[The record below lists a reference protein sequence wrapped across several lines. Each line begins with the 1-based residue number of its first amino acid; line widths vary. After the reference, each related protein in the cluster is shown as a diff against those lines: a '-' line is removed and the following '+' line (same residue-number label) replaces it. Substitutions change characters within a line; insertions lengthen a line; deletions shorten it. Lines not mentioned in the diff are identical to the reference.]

1 MHSDIAFLLLRAF
14 GVAGFVLYLIA
25 FVGVQSGRI
34 CPRGMVYPAVNVA
47 AASLVLIGLQA
58 EWNLSSALIQLS
70 WITIG
75 LTTVGCRVWRSR
87 DAGAAGLTET
97 HLLGTGSATVEQA

>member
-34 CPRGMVYPAVNVA
+34 CPRGMAYPAVNVA
-47 AASLVLIGLQA
+47 AASLVLVGLQA
-58 EWNLSSALIQLS
+58 EWNLSSALIQLT
-70 WITIG
+70 WITVG
-75 LTTVGCRVWRSR
+75 LTTVGRRVWKMR
-87 DAGAAGLTET
+87 DTDAAPLE
-97 HLLGTGSATVEQA
+97 HV